1 MIYFNSVKILRSIL
15 LAVFILGLATLAFAG
30 SDYYPGSIIVRFK
43 PGVVKIPKG
52 LTVAAARAASVSAAS
67 VKTLGIKYAVANYKK
82 IYQAVLAKR
91 PDWKQLEDD
100 YLLTFPDEKGVI
112 NALNDFKNDPNVVW
126 AYPNTRVRAFQT
138 IPNDPYYSVQWGLP
152 KMAAPAGWDRST
164 GSAANIVAVLDTGLD
179 YNHEE
184 FVGRVD
190 RVHEKNY
197 VVDPINGDGDPMDD
211 YGHGTAV
218 AGVIAAT
225 GNNAKGVAGMDWKC
239 KILPIKI
246 LDSGGGGSIESVVK
260 ALAYLTALKAGGVN
274 IVAANMSLGQ
284 YNSAFD
290 PSRYTEENPA
300 GLKERCQA
308 AYDQGIV
315 LIAAAG
321 NGNVDWNTYPA
332 YYPSVVAVAAT
343 DTGDLR
349 SVWGGTDPETGKTQ
363 ASNYASWVDVSAPG
377 TNIKSTDHHGTYTN
391 PTVPGGE
398 YWNGTSLASPYV
410 AGLASL
416 IKAAKPSLTNVE
428 IINRIQFY
436 ADNIDSL
443 QDPAYAGKLG
453 SGRINAQKAL
463 TGLTAE
469 ITSPEAGAYIK
480 GLQGI
485 YGTATGWDFN
495 NYQLEVLSGE
505 TVVATVETSAVSIE
519 AGLLGTWDTDGMN
532 GPYTIDLKV
541 FAADLISRE
550 ARSAVIVDN
559 ISPEV
564 SISYPDSAT
573 VEGTVTI
580 TGTAADQNFDHYIL
594 EYAPAAAPASFQHI
608 ATAYLPVSTGALGSW
623 ETAGLLGDFL
633 LRLTAY
639 DKVGLMNSTITAV
652 SITSAT
658 PTREVGPAPGLPMT
672 FSLPNP
678 FIRTGTGATSEVVLY
693 YNLKGN
699 FNTTIYL
706 FDLNGNLIWRKLF
719 LAGDNGGKAGDNS
732 PPWDGKTL
740 FGEAV
745 ANGVYVYQ
753 VTTGSSVIAKGKV
766 IVLN

>member
-1 MIYFNSVKILRSIL
+1 MLYFNSVKILRSIL
-15 LAVFILGLATLAFAG
+15 LAFFILGFTSISFAAN
-30 SDYYPGSIIVRFK
+30 DYYPGSIIVRFK

-52 LTVAAARAASVSAAS
+52 LAVAAARAATVSAAS
-67 VKTLGIKYAVANYKK
+67 VKTLGAKYAVANYKK
-82 IYQAVLAKR
+82 IYQAVLVKR

-100 YLLTFPDEKGVI
+100 YLITFPDEKGVL
-112 NALNDFKNDPNVVW
+112 NALNDFKKDPNVIW

-138 IPNDPYYSVQWGLP
+138 IPNDPYYSLQLGLP
-152 KMAAPAGWDRST
+152 KIAAPAGWDRST
-164 GSAANIVAVLDTGLD
+164 GSVANIVAVLDTGLN

-184 FVGRVD
+184 FSGRVD
-190 RVHEKNY
+190 LTHAKNY
-197 VVDPINGDGDPMDD
+197 VSDPINGDGDPMDD

-225 GNNAKGVAGMDWKC
+225 GNNAKGIAGMDWKC
-239 KILPIKI
+239 KVLPIKI

-260 ALAYLTALKAGGVN
+260 ALAYLTALKTSGVN

-300 GLKERCQA
+300 GLKERCQE
-308 AYDQGIV
+308 AYDAGII

-332 YYPSVVAVAAT
+332 YYPSVMAVAAT
-343 DTGDLR
+343 DNSDLR
-349 SVWGGTDPETGKTQ
+349 SIWGGTDPETGKTQ

-377 TNIKSTDHHGTYTN
+377 TNIKSTDHHGTYMN
-391 PTVPGGE
+391 PTVAGGE

-416 IKAAKPSLTNVE
+416 IKAAKPTLTNAD
-428 IINRIQFY
+428 IITRIQFY

-443 QDPAYAGKLG
+443 QDPAYVGKLG
-453 SGRINAQKAL
+453 SGRINAQKSL

-469 ITSPEAGAYIK
+469 ITSPETGAFVK
-480 GLQGI
+480 GALGI

-495 NYQLEVLSGE
+495 NYRLEILSGE
-505 TVVATVETSAVSIE
+505 AVISTIEASAVSVE
-519 AGLLGTWDTDGMN
+519 AGLLGTWDTTGLN
-532 GPYTIDLKV
+532 GPYLIKLWV

-550 ARSAVIVDN
+550 AQAAVIVDN
-559 ISPEV
+559 IPPEI
-564 SISYPDSAT
+564 SISYPNSVTA
-573 VEGTVTI
+573 EGTVLI
-580 TGTAADQNFDHYIL
+580 TGAATDQNFDHYLL
-594 EYAPAAAPASFQHI
+594 EYASATTPASFQHI
-608 ATAYLPVSTGALGSW
+608 VTAYSPVSLGTLGSW

-639 DKVGLMNSTITAV
+639 DKVGSVNSVIANV
-652 SITSAT
+652 SISAAT
-658 PTREVGPAPGLPMT
+658 PTREVGPTPGLPMT
-672 FSLPNP
+672 FALPNP

-719 LAGDNGGKAGDNS
+719 LAGENGGKAGDNS

-745 ANGVYVYQ
+745 PNGVYVYQ
-753 VTTGSSVIAKGKV
+753 VTSGSSVIAKGK
-766 IVLN
+766 IAVLN